1 MTFMPPIQF
10 RAEFDAAVVFS
21 NGGGLQTE
29 GFRIDVP
36 GPDTSEREVAELF
49 IRSLNLLMVDRVD
62 VRELRLFPEAHKG
75 THGGPSDGTGPSASE
90 VSTRTWVELSHVI
103 VAGMTTYP
111 GLPAPE
117 IVPHLTREDSREV
130 YAPGT
135 EFAIDR
141 ISMVGNTGTYLDSP
155 YHRYADGGDLA
166 SLPLATLADL
176 PAVIIRTTGSQSRA
190 VDVGAFLARNV
201 ADCAVLLHTGGD
213 RHWGTPE
220 YAKDAPYLTE
230 AGANWLVE
238 HRARLVG
245 IDAVNIDD
253 TSSGGHRP
261 AHSVLLAAEIPIVEH
276 LTGLGRLPPTGS
288 RFSAVPPRVADFG
301 TFPVRAYASLPAGG
315 EESFPQ

>member
-261 AHSVLLAAEIPIVEH
+261 AHSVLLAAGIPIVEH
-276 LTGLGRLPPTGS
+276 LTGLGQLPPTGS

>member
-1 MTFMPPIQF
+1 MPPIQF

-261 AHSVLLAAEIPIVEH
+261 AHSVLLAAGIPIVEH
-276 LTGLGRLPPTGS
+276 LTGLGQLPPTGS

>member
-261 AHSVLLAAEIPIVEH
+261 AHSVLLAAGIPIVEH
-276 LTGLGRLPPTGS
+276 LTGLGQLPPTGS

-315 EESFPQ
+315 EESGR